1 MIEIFSRTAVC
12 LIIYMAMTPPPKVSP
27 SNPRLGI
34 ANVARP
40 QVFDPQSESSSHYI
54 TLFKSRIR
62 GKIDYSHSSCHCRKI

>member
-12 LIIYMAMTPPPKVSP
+12 FRIYMAMTPPPKVSP

-34 ANVARP
+34 ANV
-40 QVFDPQSESSSHYI
+40 DPQSESSSHYI